1 MKKPNNKFKK
11 SKVKLISGSWKGRS
25 IHFIEKDKLR
35 PTKNII
41 KETLFNLLQHD
52 IEDSICLDM
61 FAGSG
66 SLGFEAAS
74 RGAKSVYMIE
84 KDSDIV
90 RCLDEQKNILAA
102 HNVEIIKA
110 DAMTYEINFLN
121 KVDILFLDPPFS
133 ENLLGDIL
141 KKLVK
146 SNELKRECLIYI
158 EFPFNN
164 KDTKLFDPPE
174 NWKLLK
180 ENKSGEVSYL
190 LFKNNAL

>member
-1 MKKPNNKFKK
+1 
-11 SKVKLISGSWKGRS
+11 
-25 IHFIEKDKLR
+25 
-35 PTKNII
+35 
-41 KETLFNLLQHD
+41 
-52 IEDSICLDM
+52 M

-90 RCLDEQKNILAA
+90 RCLNEQKNILEA

-110 DAMTYEINFLN
+110 DVMTYEINFLN

-133 ENLLGDIL
+133 ENLLGDL
-141 KKLVK
+141 
-146 SNELKRECLIYI
+146 LKRECLIYI
-158 EFPFNN
+158 EFPFN
-164 KDTKLFDPPE
+164 KKVAKPFDSPE

>member
-11 SKVKLISGSWKGRS
+11 SHVKLISGSWRGRS
-25 IHFIEKDKLR
+25 IEFIEKDKLR

-52 IEDSICLDM
+52 IKDSICLDM

-84 KDSDIV
+84 RDSDIV
-90 RCLDEQKNILAA
+90 RCLNEQKNILAA

-110 DAMTYEINFLN
+110 DVMTYEINFLN

-141 KKLVK
+141 KKLIK
-146 SNELKRECLIYI
+146 SNDLKRECLIYI
-158 EFPFNN
+158 EFPFNKKVAN
-164 KDTKLFDPPE
+164 
-174 NWKLLK
+174 LLILQK
-180 ENKSGEVSYL
+180 IGS
-190 LFKNNAL
+190 F

>member
-25 IHFIEKDKLR
+25 IQFIEKDKLR

-90 RCLDEQKNILAA
+90 RCLNEQKNILEA

-110 DAMTYEINFLN
+110 DVMTYEINFLN

-133 ENLLGDIL
+133 ENLH
-141 KKLVK
+141 
-146 SNELKRECLIYI
+146 
-158 EFPFNN
+158 
-164 KDTKLFDPPE
+164 
-174 NWKLLK
+174 
-180 ENKSGEVSYL
+180 
-190 LFKNNAL
+190 